1 MPPRPKP
8 LLLLILDG
16 WGINSR
22 SQGNAIALAE
32 PKFYKS
38 LLKNFPATQLEAS
51 GEAVGLPA
59 GQMGNSEVGHMN
71 IGAGRI
77 VYQDLTQISKAISG
91 GFFAENDA
99 LRTAIM
105 TAAREES
112 TLHLMGLLSDG
123 GVHSHI
129 DHLFSLLDM
138 ARAEGVMRLRVHP
151 FLDGR
156 DTPPKSAPGYI
167 DLLEKALDEKKPG
180 RADWRIATV
189 MGRYY
194 AMDRDQRWE
203 RLTKAYEAIVSGT
216 GVVQTDS
223 ASAALEKSYKAGIT
237 DEFVLPVVI
246 SDGDGPIGRLKD
258 RDSLLFFNFRADR
271 ARQIT
276 RALTEKKFDAF
287 PRSCFR
293 SLASFVSMTSYGE
306 TFTHPVGFQSVQL
319 DRILGEV
326 LSERGLRQLRI
337 AETEKYAHVTYF
349 FNGGREAPFEG
360 EERILIPSP
369 KDVATYDE
377 KPQMSAFLLK
387 DRVIEQI
394 EQEKFDFI
402 VLNFANPDMVG
413 HSGKLEAAIEA
424 VRVIDQCLDP
434 IVETVLAAGGSILIT
449 ADHGNLEQMVD
460 YETGAPHTAHT
471 TLPVPLILVSH
482 DQVSL
487 RPGIHADLAPTI
499 LDLMQIPKPSQM
511 DRDSLIVRP
520 AVS

>member
-1 MPPRPKP
+1 MSLRPKP
-8 LLLLILDG
+8 VLLLILDG
-16 WGINSR
+16 WGINAR
-22 SQGNAIALAE
+22 SEGNAIALAE
-32 PKFYKS
+32 PQFYQS
-38 LLKNFPATQLEAS
+38 LLENFPATQLDAS
-51 GEAVGLPA
+51 GEAVGLPE

-91 GFFAENDA
+91 GFFAENET
-99 LRTAIM
+99 LRTGIQ
-105 TAAREES
+105 TATREKS

-138 ARAEGVMRLRVHP
+138 ARAEGVTRLRVHP

-167 DLLEKALDEKKPG
+167 DLLEKALDRKKPG
-180 RADWRIATV
+180 GADWRIATV
-189 MGRYY
+189 IGRYY

-216 GVVQTDS
+216 GVQADS
-223 ASAALEKSYKAGIT
+223 ASAALEESYKAGVT
-237 DEFVLPVVI
+237 DEFVVPVVI
-246 SDGDGPIGRLKD
+246 YDREGPVGAIED

-271 ARQIT
+271 ARQMT
-276 RALTEKKFDAF
+276 RALTEKKFDDF
-287 PRSCFR
+287 SRKCFR

-319 DRILGEV
+319 GQVLGEV

-377 KPQMSAFLLK
+377 KPQMSAFELK
-387 DRVIEQI
+387 DQVICQI
-394 EQEKFDFI
+394 KQEKFDFI

-413 HSGKLEAAIEA
+413 HSGKLEAAIQA
-424 VRVIDQCLDP
+424 VKVIDQCLDA

-449 ADHGNLEQMVD
+449 ADHGNLEQMLD

-482 DQVSL
+482 EQVSL

-499 LDLMQIPKPSQM
+499 LDLMQIPKPLQM
-511 DRDSLIVRP
+511 DRDSLIVWP
-520 AVS
+520 EVS